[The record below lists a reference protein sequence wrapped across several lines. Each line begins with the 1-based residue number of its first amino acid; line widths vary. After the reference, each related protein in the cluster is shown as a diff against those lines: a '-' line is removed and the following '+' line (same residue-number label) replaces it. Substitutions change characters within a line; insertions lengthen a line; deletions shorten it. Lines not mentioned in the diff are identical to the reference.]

1 MEIEISQEERY
12 QRMGENLRERVF
24 HLEGYLEENPLETP
38 TAQALFAGQMQ
49 LQIVFLRT

>member
-1 MEIEISQEERY
+1 MMDIGIGAEERC

-38 TAQALFAGQMQ
+38 TAQALFAGQTQ
-49 LQIVFLRT
+49 R